1 MNSKNANLSFTIS
14 SKKEL
19 IELKIIV
26 DFHCFDISKYYNQRT
41 RFLTV
46 LYLFLAFCVK
56 LSCVIYTANLRRI
69 MKDSNTHSSYKNFV
83 KANQLW
89 IYYSASYS
97 KGFISNFFLW
107 VLVSKFISNYLIIQ
121 NHIFVNID

>member
-26 DFHCFDISKYYNQRT
+26 DFHWFDISKYYKQRT

-46 LYLFLAFCVK
+46 LHLYPCILCYIILPHLHWK
-56 LSCVIYTANLRRI
+56 LE
-69 MKDSNTHSSYKNFV
+69 KN
-83 KANQLW
+83 
-89 IYYSASYS
+89 YER
-97 KGFISNFFLW
+97 
-107 VLVSKFISNYLIIQ
+107 
-121 NHIFVNID
+121 